1 LEGPVERSVSSSN
14 NYLEGDNDAETVN
27 VIGRAKVKFT
37 LEWAMKAQRESRII
51 ALLFL

>member
-1 LEGPVERSVSSSN
+1 MERRVASSN
-14 NYLEGDNDAETVN
+14 NYLEGDNYADTVN

-37 LEWAMKAQRESRII
+37 LEWAMKAQRGSRII